1 MIRIEGTSEGIRIKI
16 ESKGDKNPILRP
28 TEEDR
33 VYERGS
39 TMEEDRVYERGST
52 MEANPRGY
60 ISSPINIILF
70 LGWGFSSLYR

>member
-16 ESKGDKNPILRP
+16 ESKGDN
-28 TEEDR
+28 
-33 VYERGS
+33 ERGS